1 MLFGSTLFVL
11 SLWSKA
17 QQNIRPGYSDSCP
30 WISRHKDC
38 VINYS
43 YSSHACAL
51 SFVVLDLMAFARFC
65 EFKKI
70 QIYNLQCRMESQ
82 EGRIDMDAIVAR
94 MNEEDAEF
102 AAALEAEVCN

>member
-1 MLFGSTLFVL
+1 
-11 SLWSKA
+11 
-17 QQNIRPGYSDSCP
+17 
-30 WISRHKDC
+30 
-38 VINYS
+38 
-43 YSSHACAL
+43 
-51 SFVVLDLMAFARFC
+51 MAFARFC